1 MDVIIFC
8 LHTWNSVEKQFKSV
22 ECTSEWFSLIF
33 QHNEAVHR
41 LYDSLQERIGSQQD
55 APHVPANIEHLDSP
69 LMSVPTPAPL

>member
-1 MDVIIFC
+1 VIEVSGYAALQKI
-8 LHTWNSVEKQFKSV
+8 
-22 ECTSEWFSLIF
+22 WFNLFLFF

-55 APHVPANIEHLDSP
+55 APHVATNMDHLDSP